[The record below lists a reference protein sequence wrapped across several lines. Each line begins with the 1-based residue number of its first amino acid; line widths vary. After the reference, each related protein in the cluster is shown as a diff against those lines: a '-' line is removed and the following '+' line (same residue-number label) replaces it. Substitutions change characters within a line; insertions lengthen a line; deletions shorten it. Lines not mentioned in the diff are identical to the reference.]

1 MTRSS
6 TGPAAGRS
14 TDAAVIILA
23 AGAGT
28 RMRSKTPKVL
38 HRIGGRTLL
47 GHVLHAGAGIAPA
60 HLVVVV
66 GHERERVAAAALAA
80 GDSAGLEVLIAVQE
94 SPNGTGDA
102 VRAGLSAL
110 PGDFTG
116 TVVVTAADVPLLDAA
131 TLGDLLDA
139 HRAPAGAAVTVLSF
153 TAADP
158 TGYGRV
164 LRTQDGHV
172 TEIVEEADATPE
184 QRAVTEVN
192 SGVYAFARPDLESAL
207 AGLRADNSQ
216 AELYLTDVVKLANAA
231 GRTVRGT
238 HCPDPL
244 IVAGCNDRAQL
255 SALGKELNR
264 RIVRAHQL
272 AGVTIVDP
280 DNTWIDVDVE
290 IAADVTLAPG
300 THLEGATAIA
310 EDAVVGP
317 DTTLIDTEVGAG
329 AQVVRSQV
337 QLAVIGAG
345 ATVGPFS
352 YIRPGTELGE
362 RGKIGAFAETK
373 NAQIGADSKVPH
385 LSYVGDAT
393 IGTGTNIGCATVFV
407 NYDGVNK
414 HRTVVG
420 DHVRIGSD
428 TMLVAPLTVG
438 DGAYTAAGTV
448 LKEDVPPGALAVS
461 GGAQRNI
468 EGWVQR
474 RRPDTASAEAAAAA
488 IARTDKQ

>member
-1 MTRSS
+1 MDTANPGNAMTRSID
-6 TGPAAGRS
+6 T
-14 TDAAVIILA
+14 AVIILA

-28 RMRSKTPKVL
+28 RMKSKTPKVL
-38 HRIGGRTLL
+38 HAIGGRTLL
-47 GHVLHAGAGIAPA
+47 GHAVHAAAGVEPA

-66 GHERERVAAAALAA
+66 GHERERVAAAARAA
-80 GDSAGLEVLIAVQE
+80 GSATGRDVLIAVQE
-94 SPNGTGDA
+94 SQNGTGDA
-102 VRAGLSAL
+102 VRAGLAAL
-110 PGDFTG
+110 PADFAG
-116 TVVVTAADVPLLDAA
+116 TVVVTAADVPLLDSA
-131 TLGDLLDA
+131 TISDLLA
-139 HRAPAGAAVTVLSF
+139 EHAAAPAAAVTVLSF

-192 SGVYAFARPDLESAL
+192 SGVYAFARADLESAL

-216 AELYLTDVVKLANAA
+216 AELYLTDVVKIANAA

-264 RIVRAHQL
+264 RIVRSHQL
-272 AGVTIVDP
+272 AGVTVVDP
-280 DNTWIDVDVE
+280 DSTWIGVE
-290 IAADVTLAPG
+290 VRIAADVTIAPG
-300 THLEGATAIA
+300 THLEGSTTIA

-317 DTTLIDTEVGAG
+317 DSTLVDADVRAG
-329 AQVVRSQV
+329 ARVARSSV
-337 QLAVIGAG
+337 HESIVGPG
-345 ATVGPFS
+345 ATVGPYS
-352 YIRPGTELGE
+352 YLRAGTVLGGG
-362 RGKIGAFAETK
+362 GKIGAFAETK
-373 NAQIGADSKVPH
+373 NAEIGEDSKVPH
-385 LSYVGDAT
+385 LSYVGDAI
-393 IGTGTNIGCATVFV
+393 IGRGTNIGCSTVFV

-428 TMLVAPLTVG
+428 TMLIAPLTVG

-474 RRPDTASAEAAAAA
+474 RRPNTASADAAAAA
-488 IARTDKQ
+488 IARTDEQ